1 MTRLKL
7 KVVSAKG
14 KFFVVDRK
22 GGVERVFL
30 AKEDATLY
38 AYKETMR
45 AIYRDILD
53 IQEKLETVVGYAVPM
68 DDIL

>member
-1 MTRLKL
+1 MTKL
-7 KVVSAKG
+7 RFKIVSAKG

-22 GGVERVFL
+22 GAVERVFL

-45 AIYRDILD
+45 AMYCDILD
-53 IQEKLETVVGYAVPM
+53 MQEKLETMVGYAVPM